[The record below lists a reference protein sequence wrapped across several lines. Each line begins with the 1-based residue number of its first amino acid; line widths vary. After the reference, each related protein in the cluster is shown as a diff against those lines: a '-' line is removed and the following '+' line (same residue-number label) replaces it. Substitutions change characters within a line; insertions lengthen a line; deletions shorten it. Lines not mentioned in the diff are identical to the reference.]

1 MGQIA
6 ANFPAQG
13 NLALVV
19 EASDQVGT
27 NRAIMQEMVL
37 EDHSVE
43 VVPSTEAS
51 KRPSLLPFFRKR
63 KACSC
68 SNITIMRSRVHE
80 ERAL

>member
-43 VVPSTEAS
+43 VVPST
-51 KRPSLLPFFRKR
+51 
-63 KACSC
+63 
-68 SNITIMRSRVHE
+68 
-80 ERAL
+80 